1 MTERELLS
9 DQLSDAHTALSA
21 KLSVAR
27 REAMMDPLTRLWN
40 RRGSSVLLK
49 SAFDKADEAESPI
62 SLALLDLDNFKR
74 INDSYGHQTGDEVL
88 RKVAA
93 RMIGAVRGDDV
104 ICRLGGDEFL
114 LVMAD
119 TAGAAASRIVDRVR
133 RAVTDAALAT
143 RDGNIPMSVSA
154 GCTVR
159 LPHDPATPDALLERA
174 DQALLQS
181 KAAGRNRVRM
191 TS

>member
-1 MTERELLS
+1 
-9 DQLSDAHTALSA
+9 
-21 KLSVAR
+21 
-27 REAMMDPLTRLWN
+27 
-40 RRGSSVLLK
+40 VLLK
-49 SAFDKADEAESPI
+49 AAITKADEYGMPL

-74 INDSYGHQTGDEVL
+74 VNDTYGHQTGDEVL

-114 LVMAD
+114 IVMTD
-119 TAGAAASRIVDRVR
+119 TPAAAAARIVERVR
-133 RAVTDAALAT
+133 SVVTETPLAT
-143 RDGNIPMSVSA
+143 RDGSIPMSVSA
-154 GCTVR
+154 GCTMR
-159 LPHDPATPDALLERA
+159 TPHDPATAEALLERA